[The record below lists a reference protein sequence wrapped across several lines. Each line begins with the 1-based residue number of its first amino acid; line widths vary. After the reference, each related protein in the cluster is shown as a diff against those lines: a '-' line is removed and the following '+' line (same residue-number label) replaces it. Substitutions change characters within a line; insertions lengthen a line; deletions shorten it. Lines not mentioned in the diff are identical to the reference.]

1 MKIFKCVVIPAIALA
16 SFGCGSQGN
25 TNVAANQNITVVNA
39 NKVEATAA
47 TPAIQTPSTG
57 SLATPSDAYRTA
69 YDMREKKDVAGLKK
83 VMSKEL
89 LDFLTMMGESDK
101 KSLDD
106 QIAEIFDQPQ
116 AKTNESRNEKITG
129 DRATVEYPDE
139 DGEWKTMDFVKEG
152 QEWKMTIPKNDQESD
167 KSSNEKAP

>member
-1 MKIFKCVVIPAIALA
+1 
-16 SFGCGSQGN
+16 
-25 TNVAANQNITVVNA
+25 
-39 NKVEATAA
+39 
-47 TPAIQTPSTG
+47 
-57 SLATPSDAYRTA
+57 
-69 YDMREKKDVAGLKK
+69 MREKKDVAGLKK